1 MTTTLNLTAKFEKE
15 LTKFIAWVEMTDYKI
30 SDIVDGTELEW
41 NSISLDNFEEPGR
54 NKLETYIKQ
63 LMKVYFVSRD
73 GNEINDIK
81 LMTKEFREYK
91 PKRSRSDTESESEA
105 KVVKRVKDVKT
116 KKNIKDKTS
125 KKNETFDVVVSD
137 SFDTSDTW
145 YINTLSQS
153 TQDLVNALGEPIK
166 NKNSDDYQ
174 YEWKIMVGGKVFSI
188 YNWLNYYNEFYSF
201 EENEWYLGGTQ
212 EKSEQEEYL
221 MNYISNQK
229 PKQPSKENEIIK
241 EQTPKEKKTSNE
253 IIKEQPPN
261 EKEIIK
267 EQAPKQTSKQTPKE
281 KKTSNEIIKEQL
293 IENEIEQDIDEDEI
307 PVKESHDFDIE
318 LDLIEDDDLEINIDD
333 IDFDF

>member
-91 PKRSRSDTESESEA
+91 PKRSRSDKESESEA

>member
-253 IIKEQPPN
+253 IIKEQ
-261 EKEIIK
+261 
-267 EQAPKQTSKQTPKE
+267 
-281 KKTSNEIIKEQL
+281 L

>member
-1 MTTTLNLTAKFEKE
+1 M
-15 LTKFIAWVEMTDYKI
+15 
-30 SDIVDGTELEW
+30 
-41 NSISLDNFEEPGR
+41 
-54 NKLETYIKQ
+54 
-63 LMKVYFVSRD
+63 
-73 GNEINDIK
+73 
-81 LMTKEFREYK
+81 
-91 PKRSRSDTESESEA
+91 
-105 KVVKRVKDVKT
+105 
-116 KKNIKDKTS
+116 
-125 KKNETFDVVVSD
+125 VVSD

-241 EQTPKEKKTSNE
+241 EQ
-253 IIKEQPPN
+253 
-261 EKEIIK
+261 
-267 EQAPKQTSKQTPKE
+267 
-281 KKTSNEIIKEQL
+281 L